1 MNGQNLIVIPETKTG
16 IPQEYTGR
24 RRSDVKLLRIDRMK
38 GSFEFGEF
46 EAIFDLLNPGDVLVF
61 NNSSLVPAHFRPYDR
76 EEEKFVDINI
86 GYHEKGLIAEARSR
100 QTNFHAG
107 KRLYFADGSYISLS
121 RRMKDYGRYWEI
133 YPGNGFDFHRLSS
146 TEGSYI
152 IYDENMRYLPGSV
165 YASEIARIP
174 GSVEY
179 PSASRPF
186 TGLIMNR
193 LKKNGIRT
201 MEITLH
207 CNLGSLDATEFYN
220 KNHLLPEYFSVNAD
234 VAEEL
239 TYLSRNGSRIIA
251 VGTTVVRALE
261 SARKG
266 DKFYPAHGY
275 TNIMIDGYRKTGI
288 NGLIT
293 GMHDPSTSH
302 LLMLSNFV
310 DIELIKASYSA
321 AAESGFTW
329 HEFGDSCIIL

>member
-1 MNGQNLIVIPETKTG
+1 MNGQNLIIIPETTTG
-16 IPQEYTGR
+16 VPREYMGI
-24 RRSDVKLLRIDRMK
+24 RRSDVKLLCIDQSK
-38 GSFEFGEF
+38 GSFEFREF
-46 EAIFDLLNPGDVLVF
+46 EQIFDLLKPDDVLVF
-61 NNSSLVPAHFRPYDR
+61 NNSSMLPAHFRPFDR
-76 EEEKFVDINI
+76 EEKKFVDINI
-86 GYHEKGLIAEARSR
+86 GYHEKGLLAEVRSG
-100 QTNFHAG
+100 QTNCYAG

-121 RRMKDYGRYWEI
+121 SRMKDYGRYWEI
-133 YPGNGFDFHRLSS
+133 DPGDGFDFHELGSS
-146 TEGSYI
+146 EGSYI

-186 TGLIMNR
+186 TGSILNR
-193 LKKNGIRT
+193 LKKNGIRIL
-201 MEITLH
+201 EITLH

-220 KNHLLPEYFSVNAD
+220 KKHLLPEFFSVGKD

-239 TYLSRNGSRIIA
+239 THLRRNGSRIIA

-266 DKFYPAHGY
+266 DKFYAADRY
-275 TNIMIDGYRKTGI
+275 TNIMIDGYSSLGI
-288 NGLIT
+288 DGLVT

-310 DIELIKASYSA
+310 DIELIKASYLA